1 MRNVG
6 HLHYARFFFDRADD
20 ALTHVREGV
29 RLQPTCH
36 FGWMLLGDI
45 DARAGRKR
53 EALAA
58 YERSAVISDSAEIRV
73 RIIDMR
79 KLMGLW
85 KD

>member
-1 MRNVG
+1 
-6 HLHYARFFFDRADD
+6 
-20 ALTHVREGV
+20 
-29 RLQPTCH
+29 
-36 FGWMLLGDI
+36 LLGDI